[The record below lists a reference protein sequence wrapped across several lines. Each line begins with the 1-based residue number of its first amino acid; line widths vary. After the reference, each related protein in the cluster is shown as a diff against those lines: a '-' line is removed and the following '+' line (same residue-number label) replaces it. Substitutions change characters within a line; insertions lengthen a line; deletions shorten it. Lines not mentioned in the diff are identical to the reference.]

1 MRLEH
6 SDPLRIVTWQSYHE
20 PLHVTLVRTG
30 LVGLVLGLIVA
41 RLQSQRASWPQW
53 TAFALWF
60 SFGGHWVELFFLN
73 WLRPR
78 LASARWVQVT
88 GRLFTWL
95 VRGTLLMVGARITAA
110 SFSGQ
115 SLRLPAWWLGGPVF
129 LCLELLV
136 HALPQLRGQ
145 PNFYNGLR

>member
-1 MRLEH
+1 M
-6 SDPLRIVTWQSYHE
+6 TWQSYHE

-95 VRGTLLMVGARITAA
+95 VGGTLLIVGARITAA

-115 SLRLPAWWLGGPVF
+115 SLRLPAWWLGGPLF

>member
-1 MRLEH
+1 
-6 SDPLRIVTWQSYHE
+6 VTWQSYHE
-20 PLHVTLVRTG
+20 PLRVTLVRTG
-30 LVGLVLGLIVA
+30 LVGLLVGIIAA
-41 RLQSQRASWPQW
+41 RVQGQGASWPQW

-95 VRGTLLMVGARITAA
+95 VGGTLLMVGARITAA